1 MAKNKLNNRIKQLES
16 ELIEAKIDNHS
27 SEYIHIPKPN
37 GIWCAKFFGFL
48 FTIFLAVMNFLLI
61 KLIWVQFNLG
71 YVFASE
77 EELVNYTPK
86 AIDLIVLYPIIAEY
100 ILIGLSICLFV
111 SLFKEIKSFKEDG
124 LIVGLIGGLI
134 VGLIFGLIAGL
145 IYGLI
150 VGLIG
155 GLIVGLI
162 FGLIAGLIVGLI
174 GGLIYGLGEE
184 FN

>member
-71 YVFASE
+71 YVSAGE

-86 AIDLIVLYPIIAEY
+86 AIDLIVLYPLIAEY

-111 SLFKEIKSFKEDG
+111 SLFKEIKSFEEDG
-124 LIVGLIGGLI
+124 LIAS
-134 VGLIFGLIAGL
+134 LIAGL

-150 VGLIG
+150 ASLIAGLIVSLIY

-162 FGLIAGLIVGLI
+162 ASLIVGLI
-174 GGLIYGLGEE
+174 VGLGEE
-184 FN
+184 FNNL